1 MQDRETGTLWS
12 HVSGEALSGPLAGSV
27 LEQVPMV
34 QTTWR
39 EWVAVHPRT
48 LVLRKEEAVSGSRY
62 ADYFADS
69 SRNGIFPL
77 SAPLKRLP
85 GKTLIQG
92 VALGP
97 AAVAI
102 VDTTLEV
109 GREFNVQLAE
119 ARVTVARGEDGGV
132 RAWRKTEAGREE
144 LVVRRAYWFA
154 WVAFYPRS
162 EVVGANAGN

>member
-1 MQDRETGTLWS
+1 MQDKETGTLWS
-12 HVSGEALSGPLAGSV
+12 HVSGEALSGPLTGTT

-39 EWVAVHPRT
+39 EWVAAHPQT
-48 LVLRKEEAVSGSRY
+48 LVLRKEQAVSGSRY

-77 SAPLKRLP
+77 AAPLKRLP

-92 VALGP
+92 VALGQ
-97 AAVAI
+97 AAVAV
-102 VDTTLEV
+102 VDTTLV
-109 GREFNVQLAE
+109 TGREVQVKLGDTK
-119 ARVTVARGEDGGV
+119 VTMSRDADGGV
-132 RAWRKTEAGREE
+132 RAWRKTASGREE

-154 WVAFYPRS
+154 WVSFYPRS
-162 EVVGANAGN
+162 EVIGSGKE